1 MAVTASHDI
10 RVEHSRK
17 RVRILLGGELVAD
30 TTAPLLVWEIPYYPA
45 YYIPAADVVAK
56 LIPVGSA
63 SDTRLGAAELFTVQV
78 PGGTAADGAA
88 RKYPASPARQLQD
101 AVRFDWEAMSEWLEE
116 DEPVYTHARDPHTRV
131 DILAS
136 SRHVRVEIDG
146 VTVADSHSPRIL
158 FETGL
163 PPRYYL
169 PLSDIRTD
177 LLRPSSTSTHCPYK
191 GTAGYWSVDTG
202 NALHEDVVWIYRT
215 PLPESQKI
223 AGLAAFYDEKVDVFI
238 DGVVQRKP
246 QTKWS

>member
-1 MAVTASHDI
+1 MTVTASHDI

-17 RVRILLGGELVAD
+17 RVRILLAGELVAD
-30 TTAPLLVWEIPYYPA
+30 TTAPLLVWEIPYYPT
-45 YYIPAADVVAK
+45 YYIPDGDVVAK
-56 LIPVGSA
+56 LVPAGGA
-63 SDTRLGAAELFTVQV
+63 SDPRLGEAELFTVQV
-78 PGGTAADGAA
+78 PGGTAADRAA
-88 RKYPASPARQLQD
+88 RKYPASPARQLHN
-101 AVRFDWEAMSEWLEE
+101 AVRFDWDAMTEWLEE
-116 DEPVYTHARDPHTRV
+116 DEPVYTHARDPHARV
-131 DILAS
+131 DVLAS
-136 SRHVRVEIDG
+136 SRHVRVELDG
-146 VTVADSHSPRIL
+146 VTVADSRSPRIL

-177 LLRPSSTSTHCPYK
+177 LLRPSATSTHCPYK

-202 NALHEDVVWIYRT
+202 QALHEDVVWIYRA

-238 DGVVQRKP
+238 DGVAQRKP